1 MVKKLAAWVALVDE
15 LLKYPEK
22 GLNVP
27 NDLRKCSPFVLVAFL
42 PLQVFVE
49 NRQLGLVQQVI
60 ISFVN
65 LNLKALSALLPYRL
79 VLLRL
84 VIRLVLLSLMI
95 GGICVVYPFQRNE
108 HTLQVLFDVFVVFV
122 CVLLQAG
129 LPRLPHLQG
138 LF

>member
-1 MVKKLAAWVALVDE
+1 MVKKLAAWVSLVDE

-79 VLLRL
+79 VLLRM

-95 GGICVVYPFQRNE
+95 GGICVVYPFQRIE
-108 HTLQVLFDVFVVFV
+108 HTLQALFDVFIVFV
-122 CVLLQAG
+122 CVLL
-129 LPRLPHLQG
+129 
-138 LF
+138 

>member
-79 VLLRL
+79 VLL
-84 VIRLVLLSLMI
+84 SLMI
-95 GGICVVYPFQRNE
+95 RGICVVYPFQRIE
-108 HTLQVLFDVFVVFV
+108 HTLQALFDVFIVFV

>member
-95 GGICVVYPFQRNE
+95 GGICVVYPFQRIE
-108 HTLQVLFDVFVVFV
+108 HTLQALLDVFIVFE
-122 CVLLQAG
+122 CVLL
-129 LPRLPHLQG
+129 
-138 LF
+138 